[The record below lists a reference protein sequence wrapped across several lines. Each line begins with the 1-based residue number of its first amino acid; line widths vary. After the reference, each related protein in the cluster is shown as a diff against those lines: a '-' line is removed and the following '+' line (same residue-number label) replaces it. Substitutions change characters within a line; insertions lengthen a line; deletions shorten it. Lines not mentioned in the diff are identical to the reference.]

1 MPLSPVRHK
10 QNGFWL
16 RFPGAHGGRRELR
29 GSPWCVFY
37 TCDAG
42 HHSRLGVLRVASW
55 FGMRGVQPLLS
66 AEPPT
71 QVGSLPGELVHH
83 WQDCSENRISIPPVG
98 AVVNG
103 TPSLKPLMVLVFSGG
118 YPSHVKRAKPRP
130 LVPGSGVKGNH
141 GSAGVRAERKA
152 PNIGPKNWA
161 GCGFAAVPFLFGG
174 RSSLATCLKQIPERQ
189 KDRKTEIQT
198 DIQTDR

>member
-16 RFPGAHGGRRELR
+16 RFPGAHGGLRELR
-29 GSPWCVFY
+29 SGPWCVFY
-37 TCDAG
+37 SCDAG
-42 HHSRLGVLRVASW
+42 HHSRLGVPRVASW
-55 FGMRGVQPLLS
+55 FGKQWVQPLLS

-71 QVGSLPGELVHH
+71 QVGSFPVELVHH
-83 WQDCSENRISIPPVG
+83 WQDCSENRISIPSVG
-98 AVVNG
+98 AVVND

-141 GSAGVRAERKA
+141 GSAGVRAVRKA
-152 PNIGPKNWA
+152 PNTGPKK
-161 GCGFAAVPFLFGG
+161 L
-174 RSSLATCLKQIPERQ
+174 RSSTLSVSCSVVAAFLLRPGKEV
-189 KDRKTEIQT
+189 
-198 DIQTDR
+198 

>member
-16 RFPGAHGGRRELR
+16 RFPGAHGGLRELR
-29 GSPWCVFY
+29 SGPWCVFY

-55 FGMRGVQPLLS
+55 FGKRGVPPLLS

-83 WQDCSENRISIPPVG
+83 WQDCSVNRSSIPPVG

-118 YPSHVKRAKPRP
+118 YPSHVKRAKLCP
-130 LVPGSGVKGNH
+130 LVPGSGVKGNR
-141 GSAGVRAERKA
+141 GSACVRAERKA
-152 PNIGPKNWA
+152 SNIGPKKM
-161 GCGFAAVPFLFGG
+161 GRLRFA
-174 RSSLATCLKQIPERQ
+174 
-189 KDRKTEIQT
+189 
-198 DIQTDR
+198 